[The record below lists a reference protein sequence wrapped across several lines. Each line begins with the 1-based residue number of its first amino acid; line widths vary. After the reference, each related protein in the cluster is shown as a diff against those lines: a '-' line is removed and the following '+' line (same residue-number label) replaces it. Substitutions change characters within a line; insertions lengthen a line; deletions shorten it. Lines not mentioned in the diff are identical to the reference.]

1 MYYVAGLFDSGTDRL
16 VAKTSP
22 CDSRWEAEQD
32 GYAVGLEADQMKV
45 WPVEVSE
52 DDRAVL
58 DFIPDSGELF
68 DRFSNG
74 SMAEF
79 IKSLEEIGPRKVM
92 YQALGLIADNGRP
105 IRVKVP
111 SGEEVSIEHFI
122 AEKAFDG
129 VSEEGAALIYC
140 AVALWT
146 SSELWYFGTLKM
158 SFREAIER
166 LHGEDRMKV
175 LMALEDI

>member
-16 VAKTSP
+16 VAKTAP

-45 WPVEVSE
+45 WPVEMT
-52 DDRAVL
+52 DDDKAVL
-58 DFIPDSGELF
+58 DFIPNSGELLE
-68 DRFSNG
+68 RFERMPMG
-74 SMAEF
+74 EF
-79 IKSLEEIGPRKVM
+79 IKILEEVGSEKAL

-111 SGEEVSIEHFI
+111 SGEEVSIEHYI

-158 SFREAIER
+158 SFRKAIER
-166 LHGEDRMKV
+166 LHGENRMEV
-175 LMALEDI
+175 LMVLEDR

>member
-1 MYYVAGLFDSGTDRL
+1 MYYVAGLFDSKTNRL
-16 VAKTSP
+16 VPKTAP

-74 SMAEF
+74 SMVEF
-79 IKSLEEIGPRKVM
+79 IKSLEEIGPRKVL
-92 YQALGLIADNGRP
+92 YQALGLIDDNGRP

-111 SGEEVSIEHFI
+111 SGEEISIEHYI

-129 VSEEGAALIYC
+129 VSEEGAALVYC
-140 AVALWT
+140 AVAFWT
-146 SSELWYFGTLKM
+146 SCELHYFGTLKLN
-158 SFREAIER
+158 FRKAIER
-166 LHGEDRMKV
+166 LRGEDRMKV
-175 LMALEDI
+175 LMVLEDR

>member
-1 MYYVAGLFDSGTDRL
+1 MYYVAGLFDSGMDRL
-16 VAKTSP
+16 VPKTAP

-68 DRFSNG
+68 ARFSNG
-74 SMAEF
+74 SMVEF
-79 IKSLEEIGPRKVM
+79 IKNLEEIGPRKVM

-111 SGEEVSIEHFI
+111 SGEEVSIEHYI

-129 VSEEGAALIYC
+129 VSEEGAALVYC

-146 SSELWYFGTLKM
+146 SCELYHFGTLKLN
-158 SFREAIER
+158 FRKAIER

-175 LMALEDI
+175 LMVLEDR